1 MCECDLQ
8 FAQYMGLRASSWD
21 TKNSGEHSNWQ
32 PEEQCLE
39 ETGANYH
46 GIIWTRKYRFDKYL
60 GKCCVNPLTGLTSRF
75 NSLTKCCDAEG
86 LIHEQGQCIGEQ
98 TISTDG
104 QSLWSG

>member
-21 TKNSGEHSNWQ
+21 TKNSGVHSNWQ

-46 GIIWTRKYRFDKYL
+46 